1 MPKIKT
7 NKGAKKR
14 FRVSKSGKVKHR
26 RAFRNHILTKKS
38 QGRKRNLRRN
48 GILCER
54 DAVLVRRLLVKE

>member
-14 FRVSKSGKVKHR
+14 FRVNKSGKVKHR
-26 RAFRNHILTKKS
+26 RAFRNHILTKKA

-54 DAVLVRRLLVKE
+54 DAVLVRRLLALE